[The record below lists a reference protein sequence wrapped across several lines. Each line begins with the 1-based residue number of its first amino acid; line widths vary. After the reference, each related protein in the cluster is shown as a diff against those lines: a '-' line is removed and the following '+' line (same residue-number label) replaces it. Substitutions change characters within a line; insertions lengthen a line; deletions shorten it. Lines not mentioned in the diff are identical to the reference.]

1 MYGYLQESGY
11 MEMSI
16 DSRPVRRPRS
26 ARPVAALGRW
36 TRDARAPSLRLTPA
50 EAMLPAPD
58 LTAPFTTIPSDL
70 TSRPPSGQQERP
82 VIHLRQI
89 HAREMMPFMGRE
101 SACPYLEFRS
111 NNRRCLS
118 ADPAPVS
125 LRRQAQHCF
134 GPDHRTCSYYRQARG
149 LPAVPPTQAAFYT
162 AAAVVLAML
171 LVMAGMG

>member
-1 MYGYLQESGY
+1 

-16 DSRPVRRPRS
+16 DSRPVRQPRA
-26 ARPVAALGRW
+26 ARPAAALGRW

-50 EAMLPAPD
+50 QQAMPEPD
-58 LTAPFTTIPSDL
+58 MTAPFTAIPSELVLDP
-70 TSRPPSGQQERP
+70 RSGRQERP

-89 HAREMMPFMGRE
+89 HAREMTPFMGRE
-101 SACPYLEFRS
+101 SACPYLEFRTS
-111 NNRRCLS
+111 NRRCLS